1 MTFLYHMSVVVM
13 SYFSHV
19 LASSG
24 NPIPWRVVKERE
36 REREGFGESKWRH
49 DDTHMRRQQY
59 QSSER
64 DWCMLT
70 RVKWEDMK
78 NCSSSFFFAF
88 FYCSSRFFCVVLS
101 SIGVC
106 KNVFHL
112 FFPAFSFHS
121 VLNSHC
127 VCFNGSEKVFHS
139 AVLCR
144 NDDILLG
151 SLACVAHKTIS
162 SLREKRGARGKENS
176 ILNLKSTLI
185 RWFNRKLSR
194 KKTHIAA
201 QREWKIKKS
210 LSINVRRQRK
220 QNLSQKAK
228 QVTWKIGKFCRM

>member
-1 MTFLYHMSVVVM
+1 
-13 SYFSHV
+13 
-19 LASSG
+19 
-24 NPIPWRVVKERE
+24 
-36 REREGFGESKWRH
+36 
-49 DDTHMRRQQY
+49 MRRQQY

-78 NCSSSFFFAF
+78 NCSSSFFLLF

-210 LSINVRRQRK
+210 LSINVRRHANKTFPKRRNK
-220 QNLSQKAK
+220 WRGKSESFVECKMSHHRISFSLARRLSLYE
-228 QVTWKIGKFCRM
+228 V